1 MLRRSYIVVALSLIT
16 LLVVSACG
24 QDKPID
30 DAAPA
35 ADTPT
40 ALAVPVAA
48 TAVGVTT
55 PVPQPATPAPTSTSA
70 PPPVPTPARVAAA
83 TTEPAP
89 TQTPAPRP
97 SPTPH
102 TTLNGKTP
110 PADQVSLSAGDE
122 RLSTVEAVKLLTP
135 SVVQIVTET
144 LAMGFSNQPLPGKG
158 VGTGVILSADGL
170 ILTNNHVV
178 SGAQRITVT
187 LSDGRS
193 MPGTLVGG
201 DPTTDVALIRI
212 EADGL
217 KPAKLGNSSE
227 LEVGETVI
235 AIGHALGLPGGPT
248 VSKGVV
254 SALGRSLDSDQ
265 RTTIVDL
272 IQADA
277 SINPGNSG
285 GALANTRAEIIG
297 INTAIIPTGRGIG
310 FAINIDDAKVVAR
323 HLVERGYVERGFLG
337 ILTEN
342 LTPGRASP
350 LNLPIAEGVLVGRV
364 IPATPAD
371 RVGLREGDVIVQMGD
386 APIANGGE
394 LAKFLIAHP
403 PGEKVPLVYYR
414 GRTKISTQMTLGER
428 PKR

>member
-1 MLRRSYIVVALSLIT
+1 M
-16 LLVVSACG
+16 
-24 QDKPID
+24 
-30 DAAPA
+30 
-35 ADTPT
+35 
-40 ALAVPVAA
+40 
-48 TAVGVTT
+48 
-55 PVPQPATPAPTSTSA
+55 
-70 PPPVPTPARVAAA
+70 
-83 TTEPAP
+83 
-89 TQTPAPRP
+89 
-97 SPTPH
+97 
-102 TTLNGKTP
+102 
-110 PADQVSLSAGDE
+110 
-122 RLSTVEAVKLLTP
+122 
-135 SVVQIVTET
+135 
-144 LAMGFSNQPLPGKG
+144 
-158 VGTGVILSADGL
+158 
-170 ILTNNHVV
+170 
-178 SGAQRITVT
+178 
-187 LSDGRS
+187 
-193 MPGTLVGG
+193 
-201 DPTTDVALIRI
+201 
-212 EADGL
+212 
-217 KPAKLGNSSE
+217 
-227 LEVGETVI
+227 I

-342 LTPGRASP
+342 LTPGRASR